1 VRTTVF
7 SKTTGPVG
15 DDHGRDRRTEEDIVT
30 DVLDAAADFV
40 WRTGR
45 LIDRHRF
52 AHQFLGGD
60 RAPVLAALAA
70 YQNPD
75 GGFGN
80 ALEPDLRGPASQPE
94 TLEVA
99 FWVLDGVDAMH
110 DPMVTAA
117 CDWLV
122 GASTAE
128 GGVPFVLPSALEH
141 PRAPWWQTG
150 QDPPAS
156 LVPTA
161 AIAGLLHKHRVDHP
175 WLAPATAWT
184 WRAVDAIEQTS
195 PYEVHS
201 VLPFLEH
208 VPDRERA
215 EAAFRRVGE
224 LTLAQGLV
232 ALDPAAE
239 GEVHGPLEFAPGPD
253 SMARRLFADEVI
265 EAHLDHLLASQR
277 PDGGWTV
284 NFPAWTE
291 AAGLEW
297 RAWVTVHNLG
307 VLRSYGRLG

>member
-1 VRTTVF
+1 M
-7 SKTTGPVG
+7 
-15 DDHGRDRRTEEDIVT
+15 T
-30 DVLDAAADFV
+30 DLLDAAAGFV
-40 WRTGR
+40 WRTAR
-45 LIDRHRF
+45 LMDRHRF
-52 AHQFLGGD
+52 AHLFLDGD

-94 TLEVA
+94 PVEVA
-99 FWVLDGVDAMH
+99 FGVLDEVDAMDH
-110 DPMVTAA
+110 PMVAAA

-122 GASTAE
+122 TAGTPE
-128 GGVPFVLPSALEH
+128 GGLPFVLPTALEH
-141 PRAPWWQTG
+141 PRAPWWQTEP
-150 QDPPAS
+150 DPPAS

-175 WLAPATAWT
+175 WLGPATAWT
-184 WRAVDAIEQTS
+184 WRAIDAIEQTS
-195 PYEVHS
+195 PYEVRS

-215 EAAFRRVGE
+215 EAAFRRIGE
-224 LTLAQGLV
+224 LALEQGLV

-239 GEVHGPLEFAPGPD
+239 GEVHGPLEFAPSPD
-253 SMARRLFADEVI
+253 LMARRLFGDEVI
-265 EAHLDHLLASQR
+265 EAHLDHLLAGQR

-284 NFPAWTE
+284 NWPAWTE

-297 RAWVTVHNLG
+297 RAWATVHNLG

>member
-1 VRTTVF
+1 M
-7 SKTTGPVG
+7 GG
-15 DDHGRDRRTEEDIVT
+15 DRRPEEET
-30 DVLDAAADFV
+30 MSDVLDAAAGFI

-52 AHQFLGGD
+52 TQRFQGGD
-60 RAPVLAALAA
+60 RAPVLAVLAA

-99 FWVLDGVDAMH
+99 FWVLDEIDAMDH
-110 DPMVTAA
+110 PMVTAA

-122 GASTAE
+122 TASTPE
-128 GGVPFVLPSALEH
+128 GGLPFVLPSALEH

-156 LVPTA
+156 LIPTA

-175 WLAPATAWT
+175 WLEPATAYT

-195 PYEVHS
+195 PYEVRS

-215 EAAFRRVGE
+215 QAAFRRVGD
-224 LTLAQGLV
+224 LALEQGLI

-239 GEVHGPLEFAPGPD
+239 GEVHSPLDFAPTPD
-253 SMARRLFADEVI
+253 TMARRLFSDEVI
-265 EAHLDHLLASQR
+265 EAHLDHLLASQQ

-307 VLRSYGRLG
+307 VLRAYGRLG

>member
-1 VRTTVF
+1 M
-7 SKTTGPVG
+7 
-15 DDHGRDRRTEEDIVT
+15 T
-30 DVLDAAADFV
+30 DMLDAAAEFV

-45 LIDRHRF
+45 LIDRYRF
-52 AHQFLGGD
+52 ANRFLGGD
-60 RAPVLAALAA
+60 RAPVLAALGA

-94 TLEVA
+94 PVEVA
-99 FWVLDGVDAMH
+99 FRVLDEVDAMA
-110 DPMVTAA
+110 DPMVARA

-122 GASTAE
+122 KASTPE

-150 QDPPAS
+150 QDPPAG

-175 WLAPATAWT
+175 WLAGATAFT
-184 WRAVDAIEQTS
+184 WRAIDRMDQTS
-195 PYEVHS
+195 AYEVLS
-201 VLPFLEH
+201 VLTFLDH
-208 VPDRERA
+208 APDRPRA
-215 EAAFRRVGE
+215 EAAFARVGG
-224 LTLAQGLV
+224 LALEQGLV
-232 ALDPAAE
+232 TLDPAAP
-239 GEVHGPLEFAPGPD
+239 GEVHTPLEFAPTPD
-253 SMARRLFADEVI
+253 AMARRLFADDVL
-265 EAHLDHLLASQR
+265 EAHLDALVAGQR

-297 RAWVTVHNLG
+297 RAFITVHTLG
-307 VLRSYGRLG
+307 VLAAYGRLG

>member
-1 VRTTVF
+1 MGAT
-7 SKTTGPVG
+7 
-15 DDHGRDRRTEEDIVT
+15 DDLRRRPMT
-30 DVLDAAADFV
+30 DMLDAAAGFL

-70 YQNPD
+70 YQNRD

-80 ALEPDLRGPASQPE
+80 ALEPDLRGPVSQPE
-94 TLEVA
+94 TAEVA
-99 FWVLDGVDAMH
+99 FWVLDEVDAMDH
-110 DPMVTAA
+110 PMVAAA

-122 GASTAE
+122 TASTPE
-128 GGVPFVLPSALEH
+128 GGLPFVLPSALEY
-141 PRAPWWQTG
+141 PRAPWWQTDP
-150 QDPPAS
+150 DPPAS
-156 LVPTA
+156 LIPTA

-175 WLAPATAWT
+175 WLGPATGYT

-195 PYEVHS
+195 PYEVRS

-208 VPDRERA
+208 VPDRDRA
-215 EAAFRRVGE
+215 EAAFRRIGE

-239 GEVHGPLEFAPGPD
+239 GEVHSPLELAPAPAT
-253 SMARRLFADEVI
+253 MARRLFGDQVI
-265 EAHLDHLLASQR
+265 EAHLDHLLAGQR

-284 NFPAWTE
+284 NFPAFTE

-297 RAWVTVHNLG
+297 RAWATVQALR
-307 VLRSYGRLG
+307 VLRAYGRLG

>member
-1 VRTTVF
+1 
-7 SKTTGPVG
+7 
-15 DDHGRDRRTEEDIVT
+15 VT
-30 DVLDAAADFV
+30 DVLDAAAGFV

-45 LIDRHRF
+45 LIDRHRL

-99 FWVLDGVDAMH
+99 FWVLDAIDAM
-110 DPMVTAA
+110 DDSMVPAA

-122 GASTAE
+122 TASTAE

-175 WLAPATAWT
+175 WLQSATAWT

-195 PYEVHS
+195 PYEVRS

-215 EAAFRRVGE
+215 EAAFRRVGD
-224 LTLAQGLV
+224 LTLEQGLV

-239 GEVHGPLEFAPGPD
+239 GEVHGPLEFAPAPD
-253 SMARRLFADEVI
+253 LMARRLFGDEVI

-307 VLRSYGRLG
+307 VLRAYGRLD

>member
-1 VRTTVF
+1 VA
-7 SKTTGPVG
+7 G
-15 DDHGRDRRTEEDIVT
+15 DHGGDRRAEKEEIVS
-30 DVLDAAADFV
+30 DVLDAAAGFI

-45 LIDRHRF
+45 LIDRYRF
-52 AHQFLGGD
+52 ANRFLGGD

-94 TLEVA
+94 PVEVA
-99 FWVLDGVDAMH
+99 FRVLDEVGAMDH
-110 DPMVTAA
+110 PMVAAA

-122 GASTAE
+122 TASTDE

-141 PRAPWWQTG
+141 PRAPWWQTEP
-150 QDPPAS
+150 DPPAG

-161 AIAGLLHKHRVDHP
+161 AIAGLLHKHRVGHR
-175 WLAPATAWT
+175 WLAGATAYT
-184 WRAVDAIEQTS
+184 WRAVDAIERTS
-195 PYEVHS
+195 PYEVRS
-201 VLPFLEH
+201 VLVFLDH

-215 EAAFRRVGE
+215 EAAFERIGA
-224 LTLAQGLV
+224 LTLEQGLV

-239 GEVHGPLEFAPGPD
+239 GDVHRPLDYAPAPD
-253 SMARRLFADEVI
+253 TMARRLFGDDVI
-265 EAHLDHLLASQR
+265 EAHLDHLLAGQR

-284 NFPAWTE
+284 DFPAFTE

-297 RAWVTVHNLG
+297 RAWATVHALG
-307 VLRSYGRLG
+307 VLRAYGRLG

>member
-1 VRTTVF
+1 M
-7 SKTTGPVG
+7 
-15 DDHGRDRRTEEDIVT
+15 T

-99 FWVLDGVDAMH
+99 FWVLDGVDAMD

-117 CDWLV
+117 CDWLA

-161 AIAGLLHKHRVDHP
+161 AVAGLLHKHRVDHP

-195 PYEVHS
+195 PYEVRS

-215 EAAFRRVGE
+215 EAALWRVGD

>member
-1 VRTTVF
+1 
-7 SKTTGPVG
+7 
-15 DDHGRDRRTEEDIVT
+15 VT

-99 FWVLDGVDAMH
+99 FWVLDRVDAMDH
-110 DPMVTAA
+110 PMVPAA

-161 AIAGLLHKHRVDHP
+161 AVAGLLHKHRVDHP

-184 WRAVDAIEQTS
+184 WRAVDAIEQAS
-195 PYEVHS
+195 PYEVRS

-215 EAAFRRVGE
+215 EGAFRRVGE
-224 LTLAQGLV
+224 LTLTQGLV

-239 GEVHGPLEFAPGPD
+239 GEVHGPLELAPSPD
-253 SMARRLFADEVI
+253 SMARRLFADQVI
-265 EAHLDHLLASQR
+265 EAHLDHLQASQR

-307 VLRSYGRLG
+307 VLRAYGRLA